1 MKFTRPLMSKKARS
15 PPKMS
20 SENDNKNL
28 LIGDKSNNND
38 FNLSSQSKSVDNV
51 YGGDD
56 DDHNEQHLN
65 EREENQFD
73 RKSPGMLQIDGLKL
87 SKGNKNKA
95 PQHMMITGDDLFLI

>member
-1 MKFTRPLMSKKARS
+1 MKFTRPLISKKARS

-20 SENDNKNL
+20 CENDNKIVINR
-28 LIGDKSNNND
+28 DKSNNND

-51 YGGDD
+51 YGCDD

-73 RKSPGMLQIDGLKL
+73 RKSPEMMQFDGLKL
-87 SKGNKNKA
+87 NKGKKKKA
-95 PQHMMITGDDLFLI
+95 PLHMMVTGDDQFLI